1 MTQDTKR
8 KLYLWGGGIALFA
21 LFFGG
26 SIRETIGRIMIMR
39 QARRPQATAPPPA
52 TAQWGP
58 VARPAPKPL
67 GKLPADGS
75 EPRPDP
81 PFERVI
87 GVWEGLGPV
96 LPNMCTLK
104 LEIRR
109 KDGDPTKLAGF
120 PQLTCFPMTMP
131 TRLNDPKAQQA
142 IMARFTP
149 MSAVLT
155 GTAEKGSVQF
165 TVDKVIG
172 KSAEGCAIQG
182 MTVRPFGVDQLSAE
196 WTEIVCQGGQILLKK
211 GKG

>member
-8 KLYLWGGGIALFA
+8 KLTLWGGGIALFA

-26 SIRETIGRIMIMR
+26 SIRETIGRFMIMR
-39 QARRPQATAPPPA
+39 QAPKPSPTGPPVNP
-52 TAQWGP
+52 QWGP

-67 GKLPADGS
+67 GNLPADGS
-75 EPRPDP
+75 EPHPDP

-109 KDGDPTKLAGF
+109 KPDDPTKLAGF
-120 PQLTCFPMTMP
+120 PLLTCFPMTMP
-131 TRLNDPKAQQA
+131 KPGDPKGQQA

-155 GTAEKGSVQF
+155 GTAEKGAVLF

-172 KSAEGCAIQG
+172 KSSEGCAIES
-182 MTVRPFGVDQLSAE
+182 MTVTPFGADQISAD
-196 WTEIVCQGGQILLKK
+196 WKEIVCQGGQMLLKK
-211 GKG
+211 GRG

>member
-1 MTQDTKR
+1 MTNDTKR
-8 KLYLWGGGIALFA
+8 KLTLWGGGIALFA

-39 QARRPQATAPPPA
+39 QAPKPSPAGPPLNP
-52 TAQWGP
+52 QWGP
-58 VARPAPKPL
+58 VARPVRKAPEP
-67 GKLPADGS
+67 LPANGS
-75 EPRPDP
+75 EPAPDP
-81 PFERVI
+81 SFDRVV

-109 KDGDPTKLAGF
+109 KEGDPAKLAGF

-131 TRLNDPKAQQA
+131 TRFNDPKAQQA

-155 GTAEKGSVQF
+155 GTADKGSVQF

-172 KSAEGCAIQG
+172 KSSEGCAIEG
-182 MTVRPFGVDQLSAE
+182 MTVTPFGADQLSAE
-196 WTEIVCQGGQILLKK
+196 WKEIACQGGQLLLKK